1 MAIQNNL
8 VVQQT
13 TIALPYLEEEVPA
26 LYLADGRPYIP
37 VFAVCRVLGIRADT
51 HIQRWR
57 HLVFWTTARKLL
69 FQTEK
74 RGKRLVWC
82 LLVSEVPY
90 LYSLFDWKSLQP
102 ERRRQLYEAASAHT
116 KLLGQVYQEMQERY
130 AATRQMLFS
139 ILTKTAD
146 LDITFWP
153 ELEEKIGL
161 LPLESQPLAAQLLD
175 RGHVAYAEL
184 ISHTRKML
192 QIQQDET
199 LIVDGVKI
207 DPDNTVVDTFSMP
220 LLPVVSHE
228 DSLRLTELLRQVAAW
243 HRSLSTLWKDNGY
256 CENAPGE

>member
-1 MAIQNNL
+1 MAMQNNL

-37 VFAVCRVLGIRADT
+37 VFAICRVLGIRADT

-57 HLVFWTTARKLL
+57 HLVFWATAQKLP

-74 RGKRLVWC
+74 RGRRLVWC
-82 LLVSEVPY
+82 LLISEVPY
-90 LYSLFDWKSLQP
+90 LYSLFDWKCLQP

-146 LDITFWP
+146 LDTTFWP
-153 ELEEKIGL
+153 ELEAKIGS
-161 LPLESQPLAAQLLD
+161 LPSESQIQAAQLLD
-175 RGHVAYAEL
+175 RGRVAYAEL
-184 ISHTRKML
+184 VTHTRRML
-192 QIQQDET
+192 QIQQET
-199 LIVDGVKI
+199 LIVDGVKL

-220 LLPVVSHE
+220 LLPSVSHE
-228 DSLRLTELLRQVAAW
+228 DSLRLTELLRQVATW
-243 HRSLSTLWKDNGY
+243 HRSLSTLWNENGY
-256 CENAPGE
+256 HDNRAGE